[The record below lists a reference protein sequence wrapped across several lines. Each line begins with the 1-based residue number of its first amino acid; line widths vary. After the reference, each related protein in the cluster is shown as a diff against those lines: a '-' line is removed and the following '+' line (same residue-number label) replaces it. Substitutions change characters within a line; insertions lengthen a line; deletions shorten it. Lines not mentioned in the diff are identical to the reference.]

1 MLKYQNGPGSNNGT
15 GLFQTLC
22 GLKVRE
28 LYEAIAETEAGR
40 CMLTLSNPR

>member
-15 GLFQTLC
+15 GFFQTLV

-28 LYEAIAETEAGR
+28 LYEKISETEVVAK
-40 CMLTLSNPR
+40 